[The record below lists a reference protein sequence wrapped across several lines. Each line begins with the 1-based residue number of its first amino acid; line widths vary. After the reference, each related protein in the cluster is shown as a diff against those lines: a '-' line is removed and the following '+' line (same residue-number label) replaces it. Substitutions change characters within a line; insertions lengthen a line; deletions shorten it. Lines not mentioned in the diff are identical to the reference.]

1 MESENHKEN
10 NKKDSIQSII
20 LIGKIGK
27 SNSVENINLID
38 FGKIKSYIVKA
49 SYSVCWNILNG
60 IIAIFDKYL
69 SKLLKDIVVLK
80 QSFKNKKKKIE
91 NEEKAKKNLE
101 NLAAEMLEKQDYESK
116 VIKNGAWKDKVNI
129 NDNLNHDLTMMNEG
143 KSIDNFRANI
153 QSVNKSHNVSM
164 LVDNNKSEI
173 KEKPVNINNIYEES
187 NNIENDY
194 LNINNNFND
203 ANYENF
209 FSNKKE
215 NMINEIIERV
225 KNDKNDGEFWKEDES
240 KSNNK
245 SILEKENL
253 EKKKH
258 SERKKTR
265 EEIKNIQQPKISKD
279 EIEDLI
285 ENLKK
290 TKNITEKKT
299 TYNKAASKLI
309 FDEEIVN
316 KIEISEIDSVDTNI
330 NNKVKGSKSKKR
342 ILNKYDTTVN
352 NDSTFDVT
360 RINADNVHSKSGLT
374 SKISKISNNNSTY
387 ELDTNTLNSIESK
400 GFNYII
406 NKKFAHN
413 IEVQEILE
421 DCKTLL
427 IESNIL
433 NGLELKERYDFAY
446 NYTNLNICNLFIN
459 NSNNIGNIS
468 NNLKNDKNDKND
480 EEIIKTSSKASNSEF
495 KKEVFRQMSSNKVR
509 QNSSFNKNDFTIK
522 EVFENTKLMNNINN
536 NYKNLVDMDNTIFE
550 EDSLLNPITSLPPQ
564 QNKPKFDIDNII
576 QDNNMEEN
584 NNIQNILNDTNTDLK
599 EINLIKKENDDFSK
613 IKNVFTEF
621 LDKKKLKN
629 NDMISLYKEFEKDD
643 NLSKTNFN
651 QMPNKEKFVT
661 FFYNLMLVSNSANS
675 KKEITLIQDN
685 ILSNN
690 VSLTKS

>member
-38 FGKIKSYIVKA
+38 FVKIKSYIVKA

-215 NMINEIIERV
+215 NMINDIIEKV

-258 SERKKTR
+258 SERKKTK

-536 NYKNLVDMDNTIFE
+536 NYKNLVEMDNTIFE

-564 QNKPKFDIDNII
+564 QNKPKFDIDNIT